1 MSFIG
6 ENLRYLRKEAGLS
19 VRDLAREIDVH
30 HGTISNWETGKLE
43 ISDDRLEEL
52 ADFYDVTI
60 EELMYGVS
68 R

>member
-30 HGTISNWETGKLE
+30 HGTVSNWETGKLE
-43 ISDDRLEEL
+43 ISDDRLE
-52 ADFYDVTI
+52 
-60 EELMYGVS
+60 
-68 R
+68 